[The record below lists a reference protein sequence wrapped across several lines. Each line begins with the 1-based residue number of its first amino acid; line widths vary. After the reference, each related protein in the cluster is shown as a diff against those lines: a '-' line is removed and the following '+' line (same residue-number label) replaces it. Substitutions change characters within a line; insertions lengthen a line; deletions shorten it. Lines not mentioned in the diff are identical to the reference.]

1 MPKKKPTFTYVAYA
15 PNWTAR
21 KIQEDINDDK
31 MEREQQ
37 KAETPRAYKGIK
49 HHANF
54 ILAFNKNKSKDR
66 TGEQYYNI
74 VLYKQI
80 DGNFLTRGED
90 DLKEILKFIKSK
102 NRLKSVNFQVLDFD
116 KINDALEKTL
126 KHKNK

>member
-31 MEREQQ
+31 RDREQF
-37 KAETPRAYKGIK
+37 KAENATFCKWIK

-54 ILAFNKNKSKDR
+54 ILAFNKSKSKDR
-66 TGEQYYNI
+66 TGQQYYNI

>member
-1 MPKKKPTFTYVAYA
+1 MAKKPSFTYVAYA

-21 KIQEDINDDK
+21 KIQEDINEDK
-31 MEREQQ
+31 REREQF
-37 KAETPRAYKGIK
+37 KAENASFCKWIK

-54 ILAFNKNKSKDR
+54 ILAFNKSKNKDS
-66 TGEQYYNI
+66 TGQQYYNI

-126 KHKNK
+126 KQKNK